1 MAKRDRT
8 FVWDWPTRLFHWLL
22 VILLGVSWWS
32 AESDGPDSMQWHYLA
47 GYTIL
52 ALLLFRLIWGF
63 VGTSTAR
70 FAEFLRG
77 PGKVLAYLRGAVPET
92 PGHNPL
98 GGWSVALMLALLLV
112 QVGLGLVAVDVD
124 GIEAGP
130 LSYLVSFDMARAAAE
145 LHELVFKGLQI
156 VVAIHV
162 LAILWYQL
170 VKRTNLVGP
179 MIGGY
184 RDRSGAGG
192 EASTVPFW
200 RLPVAILA
208 GAAVAWFVAQG
219 LRLT

>member
-1 MAKRDRT
+1 MANGDRT

-22 VILLGVSWWS
+22 VILLGISWWS
-32 AESDGPDSMQWHYLA
+32 AESDWPDSMQWHYLA

-52 ALLLFRLIWGF
+52 GLLLFRLIWGF
-63 VGTSTAR
+63 IGTSTAR

-77 PGKVLAYLRGAVPET
+77 PGKVIAYLRGAAPET

-98 GGWSVALMLALLLV
+98 GGWSVALMLALLLL

-130 LSYLVSFDMARAAAE
+130 LSYLVSFETARAAAE
-145 LHELVFKGLQI
+145 LHELVFTGLQI

-170 VKRTNLVGP
+170 VKRADLVGP
-179 MIGGY
+179 MISGY
-184 RDRSGAGG
+184 RDGGGPGG
-192 EASTVPFW
+192 EARTVPFW
-200 RLPVAILA
+200 RLLAAIPA
-208 GAAVAWFVAQG
+208 AAAVAWFVAQG